1 MKFPRIHLASAS
13 PRRHEILTQLG
24 IPHDVLRL
32 PAVAG
37 EDEPR
42 MPGESPADYV
52 KRTARDKALRALD
65 FLASPAGAPFE
76 PRPVLAADTTVILED
91 DILGKPADIEEAR
104 DMLSRLSGREH
115 EVRTAVVVTTPQR
128 LLEAVSVT
136 TVSFAVLS
144 PDDIAAYCASGEPM
158 DKAGAYGIQGLA
170 GLFIEHISGSYTGV
184 MGLPVHETGRLL
196 RRFT

>member
-1 MKFPRIHLASAS
+1 MKFPPIHLASAS

-65 FLASPAGAPFE
+65 FLASPAGASFE

-115 EVRTAVVVTTPQR
+115 EVRTAVVVATPQR

-144 PDDIAAYCASGEPM
+144 PDDIAAYCATGEPM